1 MKPMYLKVLIIEDND
16 DDAALLGHYLKS
28 CGFEPR
34 WKKVDCEKDLIEAI
48 ENRRWDLVLCDFSMP
63 ELTPFIA
70 VDCVRKINT
79 HIPIIIVTG
88 AVPKSSAEDVVA
100 QLLQYGVQDVVLKDN
115 LPRLKKVITRELD
128 LANNRRERIAAELRL
143 AGALEKL
150 SQGVA
155 LYDAH
160 AQLII
165 CNSQYK
171 KAVDLC
177 QDETVPGTSYAELL
191 RLASERGQ
199 FILPD
204 GEKTQLRHR
213 LMACTEATGDQPL
226 EIPHHDG
233 RWLEVERHHTAEGGI
248 VTVTTDI
255 TEKKQREAAL
265 MRQTAELAR
274 INKDLIREIGQR
286 MTVENALRE
295 SESRA
300 RAIFESAVD
309 GVVTFNESGLIETV
323 NPAAEKIFGYGAD
336 ELRALHIHHLMLLG
350 NGQTER
356 IPGTT
361 PKYAEQN
368 EFRNTNLRLVT
379 GWRKDGE
386 AFPIELTISQVQL
399 SNRCIYTGIIRD
411 VTERMKLDQMKRE
424 FVSVVSHELRT
435 PLTSIRGSL
444 SLLNT
449 NAVGDLPPRAR
460 SMISIGLQNSE
471 RLLRLINDILDIE
484 KIEFGKMEFTF
495 EPIRVRALIQAAE
508 EELRAYLDQFKVSLQ
523 IDGRAGHNVVV
534 QGDHGRL
541 IQVLANLISN
551 AVKYSPENGT
561 VTIGT
566 DIRKDTVRIWVKDE
580 GAGIPESFRDRIF
593 QKFSQ
598 ADSSDTRQK
607 DGTGLGLSIAKAI
620 VECHGGTIDFETVE
634 GKGTIFFFDLPIYLA
649 EVIPQNEKESA

>member
-1 MKPMYLKVLIIEDND
+1 MYLKVLIIEDND

-34 WKKVDCEKDLIEAI
+34 WKMVDRESDLIEAI
-48 ENRRWDLVLCDFSMP
+48 ENRRWDLILCDFSMP
-63 ELTPFIA
+63 ELTPFKA
-70 VDCVRKINT
+70 VDCVRKINP

-100 QLLQYGVQDVVLKDN
+100 QLLQHGVQDVVLKNN

-155 LYDAH
+155 LYDPH
-160 AQLII
+160 AELII
-165 CNSQYK
+165 CNNQYK
-171 KAVDLC
+171 RCLDLC
-177 QDETVPGTSYAELL
+177 QDEMVPGASYAELL
-191 RLASERGQ
+191 KLASERGQ
-199 FILPD
+199 FALPD
-204 GEKTQLRHR
+204 GQKAQLKQS

-226 EIPHHDG
+226 EIPHHSG
-233 RWLEVERHHTAEGGI
+233 RWFEVERHHTADGGI
-248 VTVTTDI
+248 ITVTTDI
-255 TEKKQREAAL
+255 TEKKQREEDL

-309 GVVTFNESGLIETV
+309 GVITFNESGLIETV
-323 NPAAEKIFGYGAD
+323 NPAAEKIFGYDAD

-350 NGQTER
+350 DGQTER
-356 IPGTT
+356 VPGPV
-361 PKYAEQN
+361 PKYAEPN
-368 EFRNTNLRLVT
+368 EFRNASLRLVT

-386 AFPIELTISQVQL
+386 AFPIELTISQVKL

-449 NAVGDLPPRAR
+449 AAVGELPPRAR

-508 EELRAYLDQFKVSLQ
+508 EEHRAYLDQFKISLQ
-523 IDGRAGHNVVV
+523 IDENARHNVVV

-541 IQVLANLISN
+541 MQVLANLISN
-551 AVKYSPENGT
+551 AVKYSPDNGT

-566 DIRKDTVRIWVKDE
+566 DIRKDTIRIWVKDQ
-580 GAGIPESFRDRIF
+580 GPGIPESFRDRIF

-620 VECHGGTIDFETVE
+620 VECHGGTINFETAE
-634 GKGTIFFFDLPIYLA
+634 GKGTTFYFDLPIYLA
-649 EVIPQNEKESA
+649 EVMPQNEKESA